1 MGCPL
6 EPGMNPKLLYVG
18 ASAEF
23 FVSHRLPL
31 AEAARAAGYAPE
43 VLTPAGPGTAAI
55 EATGFPWHEL
65 QLDRA
70 GTNALRDL
78 GTIRQLVQAYRRIRP
93 DIVHHIA
100 IKPVLYGTLAARIT
114 GVPRVINAVS
124 GLGYMFTSGRH
135 ARRLFATTL
144 YRLMLRHPS
153 MTVILQNQEDHAF
166 FVENR
171 LARPEEITIVRGSGV
186 DLSAFQQAA
195 PSSPPVVVHTS
206 RMLADKGVN
215 EFIEAARIVHR
226 THPDVRFLLVGGLDT
241 ANPSCL
247 SEDALRSA
255 QASGDVEWLG
265 HRTDIPDIL
274 AGASIYCLASYR
286 EGLPKSLIEA
296 AAAGLPLITT
306 DTSGCREV
314 VTDGLN
320 GLLVPVAD
328 GAAIAAAVI
337 RLLDDEALRRQLGAA
352 ARADAEARFGLP
364 HIVQAQI
371 SLYSA
376 SDTVG
381 SDEDT
386 PRPIARA
393 LRPGGMSF

>member
-1 MGCPL
+1 MK
-6 EPGMNPKLLYVG
+6 PKLLFVG

-31 AEAARAAGYAPE
+31 AEAARDAGYEPE

-55 EATGFPWHEL
+55 AAAGFRWHEL
-65 QLDRA
+65 ELDRA
-70 GTNALRDL
+70 GTNILRDL
-78 GTIRQLVQAYRRIRP
+78 GTISRLVRAYRRIRP
-93 DIVHHIA
+93 KIVHHIA
-100 IKPVLYGTLAARIT
+100 IKPVLYGTLAARLT

-135 ARRLFATTL
+135 ARRMFATAL
-144 YRLMLRHPS
+144 YRLLLRHPG
-153 MTVILQNQEDHAF
+153 MTVILQNSEDHAF
-166 FVENR
+166 FLANK
-171 LARPEEITIVRGSGV
+171 LARPEQITIIRGSGV
-186 DLSAFQQAA
+186 DLSAFRQAT

-226 THPDVRFLLVGGLDT
+226 THPEVRFLLVGGLDT

-247 SEDALRSA
+247 SEATLRA
-255 QASGDVEWLG
+255 AEAAGDVEWLG
-265 HRTDIPDIL
+265 HRTDIADIL

-314 VTDGLN
+314 VTDGVN

-328 GAAIAAAVI
+328 GPAIAAAVVS
-337 RLLDDEALRRQLGAA
+337 LLENEPLRRQLGAA
-352 ARADAEARFGLP
+352 ARADAEARFSLH
-364 HIVQAQI
+364 HIVHAQI
-371 SLYSA
+371 SLYSPA
-376 SDTVG
+376 DTAGGAMDAPVDRLRTPHERG
-381 SDEDT
+381 S
-386 PRPIARA
+386 A
-393 LRPGGMSF
+393 LSRD